1 MTIQLYSVL
10 PLVMA
15 GVCLSS
21 AAFEFVAQARVKGT
35 AYDFAF
41 AIICVAAAAYNLA
54 CAGEYNVATPDASVI
69 WLKIQSI
76 TLEMT
81 VVAFF
86 WYIAG
91 KTHMVPRWAL
101 LAALG
106 VFLLFV
112 SFQVFA
118 PGNLT
123 WDATH
128 PVFRHVPLPFLG
140 REITYVRRGS
150 RRPHGPRESCQGPA
164 VLPRPV
170 S

>member
-10 PLVMA
+10 PLIMA

-54 CAGEYNVATPDASVI
+54 CAGEYNVITPDASVV
-69 WLKIQSI
+69 WLRIQSI
-76 TLEMT
+76 TLQMT
-81 VVAFF
+81 LMSFF

-91 KTHMVPRWAL
+91 KTRLVPRWVIAC
-101 LAALG
+101 AMS

-112 SFQVFA
+112 CLQAFA
-118 PGNLT
+118 PGNL
-123 WDATH
+123 A
-128 PVFRHVPLPFLG
+128 
-140 REITYVRRGS
+140 
-150 RRPHGPRESCQGPA
+150 
-164 VLPRPV
+164 
-170 S
+170 